1 MSMWAPGADY
11 NMIELIRVLKI
22 AFGDS
27 CESMLRAAR
36 ISDPDNV
43 QRILH
48 CKNEDE
54 FFSVG
59 KYKKPNAKKTR
70 TDRKKKIQKTLQ
82 SIVAT
87 AGTGEV
93 SHHPRYSPL
102 HLQQV
107 EEALAKITQ
116 QNCHPVPGSH

>member
-1 MSMWAPGADY
+1 
-11 NMIELIRVLKI
+11 
-22 AFGDS
+22 
-27 CESMLRAAR
+27 MLRTAR
-36 ISDPDNV
+36 ISDPDDV

-59 KYKKPNAKKTR
+59 KYKEPNAKKTP

-87 AGTGEV
+87 GVKCQST
-93 SHHPRYSPL
+93 RDT
-102 HLQQV
+102 
-107 EEALAKITQ
+107 ALCICSKLKKR
-116 QNCHPVPGSH
+116 